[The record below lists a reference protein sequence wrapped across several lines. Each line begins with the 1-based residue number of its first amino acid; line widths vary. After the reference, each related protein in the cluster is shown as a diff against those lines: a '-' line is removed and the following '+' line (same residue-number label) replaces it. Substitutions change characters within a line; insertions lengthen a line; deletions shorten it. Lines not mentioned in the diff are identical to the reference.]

1 MFTTQMMP
9 LFFRSD
15 VENELQACFP
25 QNKLSS
31 RSVATKHTD
40 LKALA
45 LRDKSEG
52 TVYKVRNAKQVLLIK
67 YSIISQ
73 QGPC

>member
-1 MFTTQMMP
+1 MFTTQMTP

-15 VENELQACFP
+15 VENELQACF
-25 QNKLSS
+25 SS
-31 RSVATKHTD
+31 KQAFLRSVATKHTD
-40 LKALA
+40 LKVLA

-73 QGPC
+73 QDRC